1 VSGTDLPE
9 PSARELTAGTV
20 VAAGKTGQAIQGAEP
35 EKPGPLRRVRGARI
49 PSRLPDVLEDGTDGI
64 DPGGKLVAFQ
74 RAFPGSDDLM
84 LLALRTS
91 EAEVL
96 VPRSI
101 KKRFRGEEK

>member
-1 VSGTDLPE
+1 
-9 PSARELTAGTV
+9 
-20 VAAGKTGQAIQGAEP
+20 
-35 EKPGPLRRVRGARI
+35 
-49 PSRLPDVLEDGTDGI
+49 VLEDGTDGI